1 MITAM
6 LQNYF
11 LITFRSILKNKVFIL
26 INVFGMGIA
35 IACCIVA
42 FFASEYNTTYDKIH
56 VNGEKIYRVT
66 ALRQFEGTLTR
77 FGYASMP
84 LGSIVQKSMPD
95 VTQSTR
101 YFYSYSNF
109 KRDNDLFESHL
120 HYVDPD
126 FFRMFTFE
134 FVAGNP
140 SELKDRTS
148 LFLSEEMAVKL
159 FHSPR
164 EALGKMVTQ
173 VYGTELKELKVAG
186 VFKDPPM
193 NSSFYWKGGSSYLN
207 FDNSKD
213 EHASALEDN
222 WKEVCTLFLQ
232 IDDDSRVNHVHDQ
245 LQAFT
250 ASNNKAREDFIV
262 KEFLLEKLPGMA
274 IKDRVEYTTAWT
286 FVAPP
291 QSAIVGSAVM
301 AVLILLIA
309 CFNLTNTSIAISS
322 RRLKEIGL
330 RKVMGSR
337 RQQLIFQFIGETT
350 FICFLALLVG
360 LAFADFLL
368 QGWNYLWEYMQLT
381 PHYFDSLGFLLFL
394 AGVLLCTGIV
404 AGSYPAFYISKFEPV
419 SILKGKLKFGG
430 TNFFTRLLLGMQFAI
445 SLIAIVS
452 AIGFYQNAQYQK
464 NYDLGFDVRGS
475 VITWVNNQE
484 EFDTYKHQLQQNKDI
499 RSIAGARSGVL
510 SSQLHEPVKY
520 ESAQLEVDIIEV
532 GDHYLS
538 TVDLKL
544 IKGRDFIQDSE
555 SDQRESIIITQKMA
569 DAFGWADPIG
579 KEITWRDSIHLR
591 VIGLVKDIYTQG
603 LWRELDPMMIK
614 YILPKDYTQLIVNTS
629 AAAVPAVNE
638 FMHNEWQKL
647 FPSRLYNGNMM
658 VQFLNDATNVNVN
671 ILYMYV
677 FIGVIA
683 MMLSVTGLFSLVSLN
698 IIKRMKEIGVRKVL
712 GASVSN
718 IAMVINV
725 EFFLILVIAS
735 AVGSWVSYTLCDLLM
750 NSIWRYHQSVGV
762 MTFVVSVITLF
773 AISFAVVGYKILS
786 VATMNPVKSL
796 KDE

>member
-1 MITAM
+1 M

-42 FFASEYNTTYDKIH
+42 YFASEYNSNYDGVH

-66 ALRQFEGTLTR
+66 ALREFEGTLTR

-95 VTQSTR
+95 VNQSTR

-109 KRDNDLFESHL
+109 KRDNDLFASHL

-173 VYGTELKELKVAG
+173 VYGPELKELKVAG

-207 FDNSKD
+207 FENSKD
-213 EHASALEDN
+213 EHAAAREDN

-232 IDDDSRVNHVHDQ
+232 INDASRVKQVHDQ
-245 LQAFT
+245 LQTFVAT
-250 ASNNKAREDFIV
+250 NNQAREDFVV

-274 IKDRVEYTTAWT
+274 IKDRVEFTTAWT

-291 QSAIVGSAVM
+291 QSAIIGSAVM

-350 FICFLALLVG
+350 FICFLALIVG

-394 AGVLLCTGIV
+394 VGVLLVTGIL

-430 TNFFTRLLLGMQFAI
+430 TNLFTRLLLGMQFAI

-452 AIGFYQNAQYQK
+452 AIGFYQNARYQS

-475 VITWVNNQE
+475 VITWLNNQE
-484 EFDTYKHQLQQNKDI
+484 EVDAYKHALQQNPQI
-499 RSIAGARSGVL
+499 RSIAGARSGVFSNRL
-510 SSQLHEPVKY
+510 QESVKHEA
-520 ESAQLEVDIIEV
+520 AQLEVDIIEV

-538 TVDLKL
+538 TMDLKL
-544 IKGRDFIQDSE
+544 TKGRDFNQDSE

-569 DAFGWADPIG
+569 DEFGWADPIG
-579 KEITWRDSIHLR
+579 KEIIWRDSIHLR

-603 LWRELDPMMIK
+603 LWHELDPMMIK

-638 FMHNEWQKL
+638 YMQNEWQKL
-647 FPSRLYNGNMM
+647 FPNRLYNGHMM
-658 VQFLNDATNVNVN
+658 VQSLNDATNVNLSV
-671 ILYMYV
+671 LYMYI
-677 FIGVIA
+677 FIGVVA

-712 GASVSN
+712 GASVAN

-735 AVGSWVSYTLCDLLM
+735 AAGSWASYSLCNMLM
-750 NSIWRYHQSVGV
+750 NTIWRYYQGVGV
-762 MTFVVSVITLF
+762 MTFVVSVILLF
-773 AISFAVVGYKILS
+773 MISFAVVGYKILS